1 MDDLSRFCCQNS
13 QCPKHGKR
21 GAGNLTVTSRYG
33 RDKQRRMLRCSACKV
48 RFSERKGTPLFDSRL
63 PPEQVESV
71 LEHIAEG
78 CGVRQTGRLCK
89 VNRNTVGRLSR
100 LAGDHARDLHGELV
114 ALSPRTRE
122 VQFDE
127 KWAFV
132 AKKEKN
138 CDRADPADDH
148 KGDTWDH
155 VAFDAE
161 SRLVVSVV
169 PGERTAENVVAVVE
183 DFKRRTGGRVM
194 DLITTDGYP
203 AYEEAILD
211 AYGETITPPRTG
223 KRGRP
228 KASYKVAPE
237 GLIYAVVEKTREKGR
252 VVRIATRVVFGTLA
266 AVAAVLGMSGVST
279 AINTAFVERQ
289 NGTDRHR
296 NARKARKTYR
306 FSKDWRFHEAVTY
319 LTLYAYNFCWPVRT
333 LGVKDDRGHSQAR
346 SPAMAAGLADH
357 VWSMT
362 EWFSMPAVRLR
373 YW

>member
-1 MDDLSRFCCQNS
+1 M
-13 QCPKHGKR
+13 P
-21 GAGNLTVTSRYG
+21 ATSTT
-33 RDKQRRMLRCSACKV
+33 SWSS
-48 RFSERKGTPLFDSRL
+48 FPPL
-63 PPEQVESV
+63 
-71 LEHIAEG
+71 
-78 CGVRQTGRLCK
+78 
-89 VNRNTVGRLSR
+89 
-100 LAGDHARDLHGELV
+100 
-114 ALSPRTRE
+114 TRE

-138 CDRADPADDH
+138 CDPDVPADDR

-183 DFKRRTGGRVM
+183 DFKRRTGGRLM
-194 DLITTDGYP
+194 DLITTDGYS

-228 KASYKVAPE
+228 RAPYQVAPA
-237 GLIYAVVEKTREKGR
+237 GLTYAVVEKTREKGR
-252 VVRIATRVVFGTLA
+252 VVAIATRVVFGTMA
-266 AVAAVLGMSGVST
+266 AVVAALGMSRVSR

-333 LGVKDDRGHSQAR
+333 LAVRDERGHRQPR

-362 EWFSMPAVRLR
+362 EWLSMPAVRR
-373 YW
+373 C